1 MSTISNIRKNKKFN
15 FLIQNSL
22 IIIGSLI
29 TALGFNLFLG
39 PSKIASGGMVGIS
52 ILINQLFHIEPAI
65 TQWIGN
71 IPLFFLGL
79 FFLGKKFTL
88 NSALGTIIL
97 PLFIFLTKNI
107 PSVTSNALLA
117 TIYGGVLAGIGLG
130 LVFKGNGST
139 GGTSILAAILN
150 KFAGISIGNSQAI
163 IDAAVIIASG
173 FILNPEKALYA
184 ILSLFITGKVID
196 IVQLGFKSSMVAFVI
211 SDKTEDIRQ
220 SVLEELNRG
229 ITKLS
234 GCGGYT
240 DEEKTVLMVVMEHTE
255 VNKFKKLVNEKDE
268 HAFVIISNTHEV
280 LGQGFNLSKISK

>member
-1 MSTISNIRKNKKFN
+1 MSTISNIRKSKKFN

-117 TIYGGVLAGIGLG
+117 SIYGGVLAGIGLG